1 MATNQKSQGHDDQDQ
16 RGRGSNQESRNNR
29 QEYQGSSN
37 ENRESNQ
44 EMQGNS
50 NDSSSRRF
58 AGMDDDRQNEIAS
71 GKAMHNKL
79 GHARGVGS
87 KEARKAGRKRGL
99 L

>member
-16 RGRGSNQESRNNR
+16 SGRGSNQESRNNR

-37 ENRESNQ
+37 ENRENSQ

-50 NDSSSRRF
+50 NDSSSRGV
-58 AGMDDDRQNEIAS
+58 ADMDDRQNEIAS
-71 GKAMHNKL
+71 GNAMHKL